1 MPRSE
6 VKFPARHGAL
16 RVISTAAVAAALALS
31 AGAGLAAAQ
40 ATPVVAADPSARLR
54 QVLPADVADRLLA
67 RIAAARS
74 RGLPAP
80 ALEQR
85 ALKFA
90 ARGVPPADI
99 ERSVDQQAERMEVAR
114 DAIERARTGRR
125 AQGDEIEAGAEAIRQ
140 GVDGAAVSALARSA
154 PSGRSLAVPLYV
166 IGSLASRGL
175 PSDEALARVRDKLA
189 ANASDA
195 DLEQLPAQAAN
206 AAANA
211 RGGATPPGSDA
222 AASRR
227 PSEVGRDL
235 AGARRGTGGGAGT
248 AGPPAGVPANGG
260 AAARPT
266 KPTKPGKGKPPGTG
280 KP

>member
-1 MPRSE
+1 M
-6 VKFPARHGAL
+6 KFRVRHGAL

-31 AGAGLAAAQ
+31 AGAGMAAAQ

-74 RGLPAP
+74 RGLPAQ

-99 ERSVDQQAERMEVAR
+99 ERSVEQQAERMEVAR
-114 DAIERARTGRR
+114 DAIERARTGRH
-125 AQGDEIEAGAEAIRQ
+125 AEGDEIEAGAEAMRQ

-195 DLEQLPAQAAN
+195 DLEQLPAQAPNAAN